1 MVHISNTRTLNQK
14 DLINDILKGNTVSLS
29 RAITLIESKKNSDRI
44 LANNILK
51 KCLHKNKKTSIR
63 IGITGVPG
71 VGKST
76 FIEALGTYLS
86 KLGKKIAVLAVDP
99 SSSITKGSIMGDK
112 TRMENLVKDPNVYI
126 RPSPAGNELGGVSNK
141 TRESIILCES
151 AGYDIILIETVG
163 VGQSEISVYGMVDY
177 FLLLKLAGAGDELQG
192 IKRGIIEMADSIII
206 NKSDGDNVEAAK
218 QAQSEF
224 KLALSLYPVKASKWN
239 PKITTCSSIN
249 LNGIEEIWTEICDY
263 FKLTKKNGYFIEN
276 RNNQKK
282 HWLMQTI
289 NNRIQDDFY
298 NDNERMVEI
307 DNQIELLKKNKTTV
321 LAAAERIIKYSKK

>member
-51 KCLHKNKKTSIR
+51 ECLYKNKKTSIR

-163 VGQSEISVYGMVDY
+163 VGQSEISVYEMVDY

-321 LAAAERIIKYSKK
+321 LAAAERIIKYSIK